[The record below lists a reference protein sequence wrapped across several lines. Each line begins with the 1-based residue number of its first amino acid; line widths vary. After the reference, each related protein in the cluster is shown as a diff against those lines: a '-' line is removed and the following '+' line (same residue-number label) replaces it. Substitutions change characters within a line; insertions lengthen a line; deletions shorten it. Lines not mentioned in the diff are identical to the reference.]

1 MQAYRQTLNI
11 RDALRN
17 QYSISW
23 GIFRFVVV
31 VFCFCFCFLWQN
43 FFFVVV
49 VSVSACVCVCAWVRA
64 CVCVCVLLLCR
75 LSTAPKQWLDQL
87 FVTSSFLNYRP
98 AKVYWKTVRR
108 AFVCIASDEKD
119 ADWTVVSV
127 IVYTSVRASLHSY
140 LCTFVDPVVLYYLCT
155 PGSR

>member
-1 MQAYRQTLNI
+1 MHCVINI
-11 RDALRN
+11 RSLGHF
-17 QYSISW
+17 S
-23 GIFRFVVV
+23 
-31 VFCFCFCFLWQN
+31 FCCCC
-43 FFFVVV
+43 FFVFVFV
-49 VSVSACVCVCAWVRA
+49 FSDRISFLLLLSLWVRACVCVCVCAWVRA

-87 FVTSSFLNYRP
+87 FVISSFLNYRP
-98 AKVYWKTVRR
+98 KVYWKTVRR